1 MCATIF
7 LLALSIFYCCKDFCK
22 ASPISEGLHSAVV
35 LVSLVKVACDEAE
48 ATPFVYIL
56 VLAGSHASRS

>member
-1 MCATIF
+1 MF
-7 LLALSIFYCCKDFCK
+7 LLALSIFYHCKDSCK
-22 ASPISEGLHSAVV
+22 SSPVSEGLRSAAV

-56 VLAGSHASRS
+56 VLAGSHSSRS